1 MDGAKSAEPSSV
13 RIAAAAPRAIFHADC
28 GIKGNV
34 LDLWAAIHR
43 LPLYDAALN
52 LAETFHLLRNREEE
66 PVARTRRGR

>member
-1 MDGAKSAEPSSV
+1 LT
-13 RIAAAAPRAIFHADC
+13 PRQPLCFDADC

-52 LAETFHLLRNREEE
+52 LAETFQLRRNREEE
-66 PVARTRRGR
+66 PVARPRRKGAR